1 MGAKVSKT
9 KTAVTTKI
17 ISDVITNNFSNNS
30 IIVISEQ
37 IIEQVGNYGV
47 IIGLTQKVN
56 YTIDIQNSV
65 SANQVAN
72 MQADIVSRIKQAA
85 DQQSQAVLDALN
97 ESKAEVDAEIEN
109 EVKNTVTQNNIT
121 TMAARVNAKQHVIQ
135 SGEHN
140 IMRNVT
146 QIAVGNMILSDV
158 KKLNQ
163 SNTTLTK
170 IDNVLEQ
177 KATVTS
183 TNPLE
188 VIGDIIDSAGNAVG
202 KVLGIGALGIWA
214 PILLFIIVVAIIY
227 ITGRGKKSNM
237 TSPYLRPT
245 TSLPIQ

>member
-72 MQADIVSRIKQAA
+72 MQADIVSQIKQAA